1 MVSLTLLEI
10 IGVAIGL
17 AMDAS
22 AVSIADGISIK
33 NIKQKDALRIAL
45 SFGLFQAIMPLI
57 GWALGLSF
65 RTFIE
70 SFDHWIA
77 FGLLFV
83 IGVHM
88 ILEAFQK
95 KEPDCAKRNCLNPK
109 TLIVMS
115 IATSID
121 ALAAGISFS
130 VLKMDIWLPIAI
142 IGAITFVLSYV
153 FLMTGNK
160 LGNRFGKGMDFIG
173 GAILIAIGIK
183 ILLEHSIN
191 HI

>member
-1 MVSLTLLEI
+1 MTLLEI
-10 IGVAIGL
+10 TGIAIGL

-22 AVSIADGISIK
+22 AVSIANGISIK
-33 NIKQKDALRIAL
+33 NIKQKDAFKIAF
-45 SFGLFQAIMPLI
+45 SFGFFQAIMPLI

-65 RTFIE
+65 RVYIE
-70 SFDHWIA
+70 SFDHWVA

-83 IGVHM
+83 IGAHM
-88 ILEAFQK
+88 LMEAFQK
-95 KEPDCAKRNCLNPK
+95 NDPLSTKKNCLNPK
-109 TLIVMS
+109 TLLIMS

-142 IGAITFVLSYV
+142 IGAVTFVLSYI
-153 FLMTGNK
+153 FLIFGNK
-160 LGNRFGKGMDFIG
+160 LGNRFGRGMDFVG

-183 ILLEHSIN
+183 ILTEHFIKN
-191 HI
+191 I

>member
-1 MVSLTLLEI
+1 MTFIEI
-10 IGVAIGL
+10 TGVAIGL

-22 AVSIADGISIK
+22 AVSIANGISIK
-33 NIKQKDALRIAL
+33 NIKQKDAIKIAL
-45 SFGLFQAIMPLI
+45 SFGLFQAGMPLI

-70 SFDHWIA
+70 DFDHWIA

-83 IGVHM
+83 IGTHM
-88 ILEAFQK
+88 IMEAFQK
-95 KEPDCAKRNCLNPK
+95 DEPDFTKKNCLNPK
-109 TLIVMS
+109 KLLLMS
-115 IATSID
+115 FATSID

-130 VLKMDIWLPIAI
+130 VLKMDIWFPITI
-142 IGAITFVLSYV
+142 IGTITFVLSYI
-153 FLMTGNK
+153 FLLSGNK
-160 LGNRFGKGMDFIG
+160 LGNRFGKGMDFVG

-183 ILLEHSIN
+183 ILLEHFIR